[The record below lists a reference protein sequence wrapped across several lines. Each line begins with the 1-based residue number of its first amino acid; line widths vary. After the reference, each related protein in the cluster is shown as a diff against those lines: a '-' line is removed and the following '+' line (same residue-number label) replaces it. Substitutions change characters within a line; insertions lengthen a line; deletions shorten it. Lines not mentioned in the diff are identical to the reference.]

1 MPLPDWSGPASHDPT
16 LAFGLSAPLLLSG
29 IFVVEGRPLRDGN
42 TRLRAPVA
50 AVIHGDPAAAT
61 RWIEEGQDEH
71 ASIYAFLQLAGELS
85 ALGAPKAMVGRVIN
99 AAREE
104 AVHAAMCF
112 SLASE
117 AGGGPVAVGS
127 LPIPQR
133 SLVHRKSALARLAVE
148 SLVDGVV
155 GEGDAAKRALQV
167 ASDSR
172 NARVVAA
179 KERIARE
186 EQGHAA
192 LSGDILAWCCA
203 EGGRGVVRIV
213 AAAER
218 SLG

>member
-1 MPLPDWSGPASHDPT
+1 M
-16 LAFGLSAPLLLSG
+16 
-29 IFVVEGRPLRDGN
+29 VEGRPLRDGN
-42 TRLRAPVA
+42 SRLRAPVA
-50 AVIHGDPAAAT
+50 AVVYGNPTAAT

-71 ASIYAFLQLAGELS
+71 ASIYAFLQVAGDLAD
-85 ALGAPKAMVGRVIN
+85 LGAPKALVGRVVN

-112 SLASE
+112 SLAAE

-133 SLVHRKSALARLAVE
+133 PVVHRKAALARLAVE

-186 EQGHAA
+186 EQGHAS
-192 LSGDILAWCCA
+192 LSGDIVSWCCA
-203 EGGRGVVRIV
+203 EGGGDVRRLV
-213 AAAER
+213 SAAER
-218 SLG
+218 SLT